1 MFTQIAINNK
11 ARSIYVEV
19 EDIDPADFEDAV
31 MKVFA
36 FTSRLGATS
45 PVVVQEDSAL
55 NADPEPECEPESE
68 E

>member
-1 MFTQIAINNK
+1 MFTSIAINNE
-11 ARSIYVEV
+11 ARSIFLEV
-19 EDIDPADFEDAV
+19 EAIDPADFEDAV

-45 PVVVQEDSAL
+45 PIVVQEDSAL
-55 NADPEPECEPESE
+55 NAEEPECETENE